1 MSSITDES
9 SEKGKNHSKSDYFYI
24 RLFSSLLKYKINYF
38 LDTYLRTYG
47 LIYRLIPAFTLL
59 YVFFAI
65 YHDCDN
71 KIFEILEVNYSCTFV
86 TKNF

>member
-24 RLFSSLLKYKINYF
+24 RLFSNLLKYKINYF

-47 LIYRLIPAFTLL
+47 LIYRLIPAFP
-59 YVFFAI
+59 
-65 YHDCDN
+65 D
-71 KIFEILEVNYSCTFV
+71 KINLEEE
-86 TKNF
+86 KNLPRTSKLF